1 MHWDDESALAGHVGT
16 VSGMKGFGKTE
27 FSGAR
32 GQFRPQSD
40 AEASQGHQKT
50 LCLKQM
56 ATSQVNTCLCPRL
69 LGFLKGTIVF
79 KPSMEHEHLVLMIF
93 HSWVVW
99 SRVPHKKNLLVFPP
113 PRIPALLELLT
124 LK

>member
-1 MHWDDESALAGHVGT
+1 MHRDDESVLAGHVGT

-27 FSGAR
+27 FSRAR

-40 AEASQGHQKT
+40 AEASQGLQKA

-69 LGFLKGTIVF
+69 LGLLKGLIVF
-79 KPSMEHEHLVLMIF
+79 KPNMEHEHLVLMIF
-93 HSWVVW
+93 HS
-99 SRVPHKKNLLVFPP
+99 SGRYG
-113 PRIPALLELLT
+113 
-124 LK
+124 